1 MNLSGLFTYGNKN
14 TKNNNTESI
23 KSSTSISSV
32 SNHKSQQVVKNLVPG
47 QTIQGEVIS
56 KNGNEVQIMVDKDVV
71 ITAKLERELNISVG
85 QNMTFEIKNNTGSQ
99 IALRPLFENLAQD
112 ANILKALDAA
122 KLPLT
127 DDFMKM
133 VSTMMKQGMPI
144 DKNSLLDMS
153 KIVMANSGIDPEI
166 IVTLRNLQIPV
177 TPENIEQLKNYQS
190 YEHQLLHNVNEFLTE
205 LPEVFH
211 SMVNNGQPGAAVD
224 LYMQILQLF
233 NGEIITNNQDDS
245 IPNEAGKEQSIIIN
259 SNPDKITNEV
269 KAEVENEITKTIMDM
284 VEIDAGVTKSDADMI
299 KMGQDLKNPILQDGG
314 LVENVLAEN
323 EKNTLLPML
332 KELGFS
338 QEQLIQIANGDISG
352 KQLLQDISNLISL
365 SGESISQESI
375 VHLFASK
382 EFTNLLNHEV
392 LQQWL
397 IEPDQ
402 VALKN
407 SVESFYERLREQTTR
422 LTEALSQVAKD
433 TPLAKNVSVMQNNID
448 FMNQINHVFNYIQ
461 LPLKM
466 AGGNAHGDLYVYT
479 NRRNSAKEDGS
490 VSALLH
496 LDMEYLGAMDIHI
509 LMKEKNVSTKFYL
522 KDESIIDFIGENI
535 HTLNE
540 RLAKRGYSMNAEMII
555 NEKQNMNVIDN
566 MKNQEKK
573 ENFLSQ
579 YSFDVRA

>member
-14 TKNNNTESI
+14 TKNNNMESI
-23 KSSTSISSV
+23 KSSTSISSA
-32 SNHKSQQVVKNLVPG
+32 SNYKSQQVVKNLVPG